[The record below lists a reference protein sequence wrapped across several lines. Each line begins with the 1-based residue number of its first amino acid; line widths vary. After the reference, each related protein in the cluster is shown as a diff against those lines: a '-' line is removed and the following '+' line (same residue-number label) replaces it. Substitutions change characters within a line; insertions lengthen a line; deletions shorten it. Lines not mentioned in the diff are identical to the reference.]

1 MEEDLMSQQEND
13 VLKQV
18 TDGAVEADSS
28 GLSRRKFL
36 GGLGGAT
43 AAVVATGVV
52 GLESV
57 ANAAAGPVE
66 DFVTE
71 AGGNPAGRTRR
82 NGSWQVRKD
91 AANYW
96 VKQQP
101 GLHNTN
107 GDEQRF
113 ANKIGNYSKGL
124 PHNTFGEVDLAA
136 YASMVKACTTGNP
149 DDFEAVVMGGTNK
162 MTNPQSGLAFDLEG
176 MDAMAVT
183 VPPPPSI
190 ASAEMSGEALE
201 LYWAKLLLDV
211 NFLDYHSDPDVAVAV
226 AELNKF
232 GSDFK
237 GPKNGGKV
245 TPQTLFRDV
254 VPGGKIGPYI
264 SQFMWMDTPF
274 GAEFVERKMRT
285 LLPDT
290 SHLTDYD
297 NWLATQNGHIVE
309 SDAHDFDPVRR
320 YIRNGRDLS
329 QWVHVD
335 VLYQAYF
342 NAFLIMSSIG
352 VPPNPG
358 NPYVGSKTQI
368 GFTTFGGPHFA
379 ALLTEVATRALKA
392 SWHKKWQVH
401 RRLRQEEF
409 GGLVHHQKTSGRYPD
424 IFDDRL
430 LNSEALE
437 RVHDKYGTYL
447 MPIAF
452 PEGCPTHPSYTAG
465 HASVAGACVT
475 ILKALFDENY
485 ELENPVVPTPDGLA
499 LEPYHGPAL
508 TVRGELNK
516 LASNVATGRNL
527 AGMHWRTDS
536 IQSMLLGE
544 KVAISILRD
553 QKSCYNEKFNGF
565 TFTKFDGTTITV

>member
-1 MEEDLMSQQEND
+1 MSQRENE
-13 VLKQV
+13 VLHQV

-43 AAVVATGVV
+43 AAAVASGVV

-57 ANAAAGPVE
+57 ANAAVGSVD
-66 DFVTE
+66 DFVAEDATD
-71 AGGNPAGRTRR
+71 GPSRQRR
-82 NGSWQVRKD
+82 NGSWKVRKD
-91 AANYW
+91 GADYW
-96 VKQQP
+96 VKQRP
-101 GLHNTN
+101 ALHLTN

-124 PHNTFGEVDLAA
+124 PHNDFGEVDLAA
-136 YASMVKACTTGNP
+136 YASLVKACTTGNP

-162 MTNPQSGLAFDLEG
+162 MTNPQSGLAYDLEG
-176 MDAMAVT
+176 ADAMAVT

-190 ASAEMSGEALE
+190 ASAEMSSEALE

-211 NFLDYHSDPDVAVAV
+211 NFLDYDTDPDAATAA

-254 VPGGKIGPYI
+254 VPGGKVGPYI
-264 SQFMWMDTPF
+264 SQFMWQDTPF
-274 GAEFVERKMRT
+274 GAEFVERKMQT

-290 SHLTDYD
+290 NHITDYD

-309 SDAHDFDPVRR
+309 SAAHDFDPVRR

-342 NAFLIMSSIG
+342 NAFLIMAAKG
-352 VPPNPG
+352 YPVNPG

-409 GGLVHHQKTSGRYPD
+409 GGLVHHQKTSERYPGILD
-424 IFDDRL
+424 GRL

-475 ILKALFDENY
+475 ILKALFDENF
-485 ELENPVVPTPDGLA
+485 EIPNPVVPTPDGLA

-544 KVAISILRD
+544 KIAISILRD
-553 QKSCYNEKFNGF
+553 QRGTYNEKFNGF